1 MIGLWTVPFALVGS
15 QDVLTKDEAIRIA
28 MERAFSLRIS
38 EVQVRKSRQQES
50 QARGAFG
57 PNITLQGNYTRI
69 DGSSFSTGGS
79 GGSGSFDSKTAS
91 VSVSETIDVS
101 GTIRRALRAAEFN
114 RMAAEAG
121 LGAEANALKL
131 KVRRSYDDVLLSK
144 ALVEVQNDAV
154 RASKERL
161 DKARVRFENGAVPRF
176 DVLRFEN
183 ELRKSEQAVVQAQ
196 GNVKTSKQSL
206 NSSLSRPIE
215 TEFEPVPVDSLPALP
230 SDLTGLVVLAVKNR
244 DEVRQSGYIVT
255 ALTEAAYAQE
265 AGNKPQLVLQA
276 THSRNLDPPAGSRD
290 NGTTSSAVISFPI
303 FDSGRTRHIV
313 EQALSDRDIA
323 KIQFEQLLLSIA
335 LEVRSA
341 HTQAD
346 TAKQAYDV
354 AVDSERLA
362 TEALRLAEIRY
373 NEGAGI
379 LIDVIQAQADLT
391 AARGNVQTAKYGY
404 LNAYAALQ
412 KAVGRDDLN
421 AVEGT

>member
-1 MIGLWTVPFALVGS
+1 MVPLALAGS
-15 QDVLTKDEAIRIA
+15 QEALTMDDALRIA

-57 PNITLQGNYTRI
+57 PDITLQGNYTRI
-69 DGSSFSTGGS
+69 DGSTFSSGGS

-91 VSVSETIDVS
+91 VSISETIDIS
-101 GTIRRALRAAEFN
+101 GTIRRALKAAEFN

-131 KVRRSYDDVLLSK
+131 DVRRAYDDVLLTE
-144 ALVEVQNDAV
+144 ALVKVQEDAV

-161 DKARVRFENGAVPRF
+161 DKARVRFDNGAIPRF

-196 GNVKTSKQSL
+196 GNVRIAKQSL
-206 NSSLSRPIE
+206 NSTLSRPIE
-215 TEFEPVPVDSLPALP
+215 TEFEPVPIDELPALP
-230 SDLTGLVVLAVKNR
+230 ADPSTLVVAAVKSR

-255 ALTEAAYAQE
+255 SLTEAAYARE
-265 AGNKPQLVLQA
+265 AGNRPQLIVQA
-276 THSRNLDPPAGSRD
+276 THSRNLDPPSGSRD

-335 LEVRSA
+335 LEVRSSY
-341 HTQAD
+341 TQAQ
-346 TAKQAYDV
+346 TAKEAYDV

-391 AARGNVQTAKYGY
+391 AARGNVQTAKYAY
-404 LNAYAALQ
+404 LKAYAALQ
-412 KAVGRDDLN
+412 KAVGKDDLN
-421 AVEGT
+421 AKEGT